1 VSSFLQALAS
11 VTYYLCQPRYVPH
24 ANRALRSFNMYL
36 NVRKPP
42 LRSRIPSFLNPFS
55 LLFLPRPRPPSI
67 LISPSPSP
75 PRSPQLQSS
84 THDPHSSVARAQPAP
99 SKPTPLPLS
108 PIPPSTLPHG
118 ELIFSSRIPTSFRES
133 YERYRATFERRREER
148 ERAAWCNTWWG
159 WCLFKVFRIG
169 GVVSAPSGERL
180 GGERGTP
187 SSTPSPRHSLRGR
200 SGTPIPTPTSSRRSS
215 PVPGHVRGGS
225 RSGTPSS
232 RERVESMREGGYN
245 LRDRDGRRSLQLKF

>member
-1 VSSFLQALAS
+1 VSSFLQPLAS
-11 VTYYLCQPRYVPH
+11 VNYHLCQPRYVPH

-36 NVRKPP
+36 NVRRPP
-42 LRSRIPSFLNPFS
+42 LRSRLPSFLDPFS
-55 LLFLPRPRPPSI
+55 LLFPRPRPPSI
-67 LISPSPSP
+67 LTSPSP
-75 PRSPQLQSS
+75 PHSPQLQSS
-84 THDPHSSVARAQPAP
+84 THDPHSPVTQAQAAP

-108 PIPPSTLPHG
+108 PIPPSMLPHG
-118 ELIFSSRIPTSFRES
+118 ELIFSSRIPTAFRES

-148 ERAAWCNTWWG
+148 ERTAWCNTWWG

-200 SGTPIPTPTSSRRSS
+200 SGTPILTPTGSRRSS

-232 RERVESMREGGYN
+232 RERVESLREGGYN
-245 LRDRDGRRSLQLKF
+245 LRDGRRSLQHTVK